1 VHHGGRFTLLVIALA
16 AAALAI
22 LLVGLVFRRPL
33 AIPWAVL
40 LTGAAYLVG
49 REGSSVVDG
58 LAAVVGALLL
68 LSAELASWSIEDD
81 ARIQTEPSLT
91 LRRLGIIGLLVA
103 GALLVDFILLGTAA
117 VSASAGLLLAA
128 IGVAAAVAAVTVVL
142 RLVRA

>member
-117 VSASAGLLLAA
+117 VSASARLLLAA